1 MKHEAIIKLYPSVKS
16 VVGEDPPVAYD
27 ANGDVVSWD
36 ATAVAAKEKELLDA
50 SKLGWLR
57 HERNLKL
64 TETDWVITMHKELGT
79 NIPAAWK
86 TYRQELRDIT
96 KTYNSIDDDGFKW
109 PSAPS
114 E

>member
-16 VVGEDPPVAYD
+16 VVGEDLPVAYD

-36 ATAVAAKEKELLDA
+36 ADDVAAKEKELLDA
-50 SKLGWLR
+50 YKLGYLR

-79 NIPAAWK
+79 NIPASWK

-96 KTYNSIDDDGFKW
+96 KTYNSIEDDGFKW